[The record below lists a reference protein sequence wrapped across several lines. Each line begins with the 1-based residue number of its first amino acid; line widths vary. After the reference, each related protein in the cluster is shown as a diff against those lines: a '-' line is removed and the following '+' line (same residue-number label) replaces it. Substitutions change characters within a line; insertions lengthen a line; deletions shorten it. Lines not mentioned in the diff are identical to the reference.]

1 MLTLASN
8 YDRQMATVTAPPLAA
23 RVLLVEDDEALRF
36 TIAHNLKREGYTV
49 STAARGDDALKA
61 AREHSHDLI
70 VLDLMLP
77 GVDGLQVC
85 RILRRT
91 SDVPILMLTALGGE
105 SDRVIGLDMGADD
118 YVAKPFGMRELMA
131 RVRALLRRGTPLPNE
146 ELVESVASGN
156 LAIDTTRH
164 EVRRSGSV
172 VKMKPKEYELL
183 LFFAQHQA
191 RVFTREQIL
200 AKVWGDD
207 FLGGARTVDVHVRW
221 LRQKIEDEPNS
232 PSRIKTV
239 RGSGYMFEG

>member
-1 MLTLASN
+1 MIAVMVATLA
-8 YDRQMATVTAPPLAA
+8 PPAAA

-36 TIAHNLKREGYTV
+36 TIAHNLKREGYVV

-61 AREHSHDLI
+61 AREQAHDLI

-131 RVRALLRRGTPLPNE
+131 RVRALLRRGVSTATE
-146 ELVESVASGN
+146 ELVESVSTGN

-164 EVRRSGSV
+164 EVRRSGAV

-221 LRQKIEDEPNS
+221 LRQKIEDEPNA
-232 PSRIKTV
+232 PLRITTV

>member
-1 MLTLASN
+1 MISVMVATLAP
-8 YDRQMATVTAPPLAA
+8 AAVA

-36 TIAHNLKREGYTV
+36 TIAHNLKREGYAV

-61 AREHSHDLI
+61 AREQSHDLI

-91 SDVPILMLTALGGE
+91 STVPILMLTALGGE
-105 SDRVIGLDMGADD
+105 SDRVIGLDLGADD

-131 RVRALLRRGTPLPNE
+131 RVRALLRRGVPAVTE
-146 ELVESVASGN
+146 SEGVESVVSGN

-164 EVRRSGSV
+164 EVRRSGSI

-207 FLGGARTVDVHVRW
+207 FLGGPRTVDVHVRW
-221 LRQKIEDEPNS
+221 LRQKIEDMPNS

>member
-1 MLTLASN
+1 MIAV
-8 YDRQMATVTAPPLAA
+8 MATATAPALAA

-36 TIAHNLKREGYTV
+36 TIAHNLKREGYVV

-61 AREHSHDLI
+61 AREHSPDLI

-91 SDVPILMLTALGGE
+91 SAVPILMLTALGGE

-131 RVRALLRRGTPLPNE
+131 RVRALLRRGVSTATE
-146 ELVESVASGN
+146 ELVESVSTGN

-164 EVRRSGSV
+164 EVRRSGAV

-207 FLGGARTVDVHVRW
+207 FIGGARTVDVHVRW
-221 LRQKIEDEPNS
+221 LRQKIEDEPNA
-232 PSRIKTV
+232 PSRITTV